1 LELAMGRDYYGTIC
15 VGRDATDEELK
26 NGYRTVAMKWHPQKN
41 PNRKEEAE
49 SKFREIAEAYD
60 VLIDPVKRARYDQYG
75 EDGLK
80 NGTMEL
86 NSEFRG
92 YQYVGDP
99 FALFQKFFGSVSPF
113 AEVTEMVNQG
123 TGLAPRT
130 LSKTA
135 EDSLEMELSCT
146 LEELYE
152 GVTKKVAIE
161 RSRIRPDGRSV
172 STDKKLF
179 TVPIRKG
186 WRAGT
191 RLTFKGEGHQ
201 THPKIAAGDLVFVV
215 VEEPHPNFVR
225 AGNDLVYTHK
235 VSLCESLIGHTL
247 NVTTLDKNVL
257 SLHIPEVTS
266 PAYEKRLRCRGMP
279 NPEAPED
286 MGDLVIRWDIAFPKT
301 ITSEE
306 KASISA
312 VLKKTEEAS
321 A

>member
-1 LELAMGRDYYGTIC
+1 MGRDYYGIL
-15 VGRDATDEELK
+15 GIPRNATVQQVKE
-26 NGYRTVAMKWHPQKN
+26 GYKWNAMKWHPQKN

-49 SKFREIAEAYD
+49 AKFREIAEAYD
-60 VLIDPVKRARYDQYG
+60 VLIDPTKRARYDQYG

-113 AEVTEMVNQG
+113 AEVTAMLSEG

-130 LSKTA
+130 LPKTV
-135 EDSLEMELSCT
+135 EENLEMELPCT

-152 GVTKKVAIE
+152 GTTKKVAIE
-161 RSRIRPDGRSV
+161 RTRIRPDGRS
-172 STDKKLF
+172 SHTDKKLF

-191 RLTFKGEGHQ
+191 RLTFNGEGHQ
-201 THPKIAAGDLVFVV
+201 THPKITAGNLVFVI

-225 AGNDLVYTHK
+225 AGNELIYTHK
-235 VSLCESLIGHTL
+235 ISLCESLIGHTL

-257 SLHIPEVTS
+257 SLHIPEVAS
-266 PAYEKRLRCRGMP
+266 PSYEKRLRCRGMP
-279 NPEAPED
+279 DPQNPDE
-286 MGDLVIRWDIAFPKT
+286 MGDLVIRWDISFPTTLSTADKQ
-301 ITSEE
+301 
-306 KASISA
+306 SISA
-312 VLKKTEEAS
+312 VLKNTEEAEAS